1 MTKINKLPTF
11 RRILNRFFIL
21 ALLTVV
27 TGCSQIDSQKH
38 LSDGL
43 VYLETDIDS
52 LPGWNNDKVLNALPA
67 LKKSCRS
74 ILKRLNRRHSSKK
87 KLKKHSSW
95 QNVCDQITTN
105 SFGEDSFREFLK
117 SKFNAYQI
125 RYRGSD
131 EGLFTGY
138 YEPTLNG
145 SLKLSREYKTPIYPK
160 PTDLIHVNL
169 GEWKESLN
177 NSRILGRV
185 VGNKLKPYFSRSDI
199 SKGALDR
206 EITPILWLKSEID
219 AFFLHIQGSGRVVL
233 PDGEV
238 YRLGYAG
245 KNGRKY
251 YPIGRYLLEI
261 GAIPKENISMQ
272 SIKKWLRENPGK
284 KKDVMNMNPS
294 YVFFRKLNGKDGPIG
309 AQGVVLTSGRSL
321 AVDRHYSKLGAPV
334 WLSANFE
341 DEEGKKLQRLMVA
354 QDTGGA
360 IKGPI
365 RGDVF
370 WGSGKIAERL
380 AGIMKAKGS
389 MYVFYPKSINPNY
402 ISR

>member
-1 MTKINKLPTF
+1 M
-11 RRILNRFFIL
+11 
-21 ALLTVV
+21 
-27 TGCSQIDSQKH
+27 TGCSQTDTEKH
-38 LSDGL
+38 LSDRPL
-43 VYLETDIDS
+43 FVETDIDS
-52 LPGWNNDKVLNALPA
+52 LPGWSNDKVLNAFPA
-67 LKKSCRS
+67 LQKSCRS
-74 ILKRLNRRHSSKK
+74 ILKKLNRRQSSKK

-199 SKGALDR
+199 SKGVLDR

-294 YVFFRKLNGKDGPIG
+294 YVFFRKLSGKDGPIG

-321 AVDRHYSKLGAPV
+321 AVDRRYSQLGAPV

>member
-1 MTKINKLPTF
+1 M
-11 RRILNRFFIL
+11 
-21 ALLTVV
+21 
-27 TGCSQIDSQKH
+27 TGCSQTDTEKR
-38 LSDGL
+38 LSDRPL
-43 VYLETDIDS
+43 FVETDIDS
-52 LPGWNNDKVLNALPA
+52 LPGWNNDKVLNAFPA
-67 LKKSCRS
+67 LQKSCRS
-74 ILKRLNRRHSSKK
+74 ILKKLNRRQSSKK